1 MYFLIRT
8 PKRTASLP
16 VGSFAHSQGIE
27 AASQMQ
33 LFRPT
38 NHNEQF
44 LANNRSQSCSI
55 EALSDFIYSVSR
67 SNARFSTPLIM
78 SGYSLIQQTEFGL
91 ELDQLHQLWSKIDV
105 YTDTMLLTNR
115 PGRRASIDQGLGL
128 VRIASSFADDR
139 NDNHDSD
146 NTADLWA
153 LINHSIDTNG
163 IETIQSRRSSI
174 NNGVPQTKGHAAP
187 IYGILSATLGISP
200 LDSCRVFAF
209 GAARDAVSAAVRL
222 NLIGPMSGLNL
233 LDRVGRKAVEDGL
246 EEGLVGMLH
255 SSRELSPD
263 EFCSAARIDRWL
275 QSVHTCAPMLDTAQ
289 PLADLLSVRLFRT

>member
-1 MYFLIRT
+1 
-8 PKRTASLP
+8 
-16 VGSFAHSQGIE
+16 
-27 AASQMQ
+27 MQ
-33 LFRPT
+33 LFRST
-38 NHNEQF
+38 NHNESL

-78 SGYSLIQQTEFGL
+78 AGHSLIQQTEHGL
-91 ELDQLHQLWSKIDV
+91 ELDQLHQLWSEIDV
-105 YTDTMLLTNR
+105 YTDTMILTNR

-139 NDNHDSD
+139 NDNHDSGD
-146 NTADLWA
+146 TADLWA
-153 LINHSIDTNG
+153 LISQSIDKNG
-163 IETIQSRRSSI
+163 IETIQSRRPSI
-174 NNGVPQTKGHAAP
+174 IGAPQTKGHAAP

-222 NLIGPMSGLNL
+222 NLIGPMAGLSL
-233 LDRVGRKAVEDGL
+233 LDRVGRKAVEDGI

-263 EFCSAARIDRWL
+263 EFSVLPARIDRWL
-275 QSVHTCAPMLDTAQ
+275 QSVHTCAPMLDTSQ
-289 PLADLLSVRLFRT
+289 PLADLLSLKLFRT

>member
-1 MYFLIRT
+1 
-8 PKRTASLP
+8 
-16 VGSFAHSQGIE
+16 
-27 AASQMQ
+27 
-33 LFRPT
+33 
-38 NHNEQF
+38 
-44 LANNRSQSCSI
+44 
-55 EALSDFIYSVSR
+55 
-67 SNARFSTPLIM
+67 M
-78 SGYSLIQQTEFGL
+78 SGYSLIQQTERGL
-91 ELDQLHQLWSKIDV
+91 ELDQLHHLWSKIDI

-128 VRIASSFADDR
+128 VRIASSFVEDR
-139 NDNHDSD
+139 NDNRDSD
-146 NTADLWA
+146 NNADLWA
-153 LINHSIDTNG
+153 LISQSIDTNA
-163 IETIQSRRSSI
+163 IETIHTRRQSANDKISQ
-174 NNGVPQTKGHAAP
+174 PTGHAAP
-187 IYGILSATLGISP
+187 IYGILSATLGITP

-222 NLIGPMSGLNL
+222 NLIGPMSGLSL

-263 EFCSAARIDRWL
+263 EFCSAARIDSWL

>member
-1 MYFLIRT
+1 
-8 PKRTASLP
+8 
-16 VGSFAHSQGIE
+16 
-27 AASQMQ
+27 
-33 LFRPT
+33 
-38 NHNEQF
+38 
-44 LANNRSQSCSI
+44 
-55 EALSDFIYSVSR
+55 
-67 SNARFSTPLIM
+67 M
-78 SGYSLIQQTEFGL
+78 SGYSLIHQTELGL
-91 ELDQLHQLWSKIDV
+91 ELDQLHHLWSKVDI

-128 VRIASSFADDR
+128 VRIASSFVEDR
-139 NDNHDSD
+139 NVNRDSD
-146 NTADLWA
+146 NNADLWA
-153 LINHSIDTNG
+153 LISQSIDTNA
-163 IETIQSRRSSI
+163 IETIQTRRQSANDGI
-174 NNGVPQTKGHAAP
+174 PQPKGHAAP
-187 IYGILSATLGISP
+187 IYGILSATLGITP

-222 NLIGPMSGLNL
+222 NLIGPMSGLSL

-263 EFCSAARIDRWL
+263 EFCSAARIDGWL